1 MNTIYLDNNATTQLD
16 PMVLKAMYQHN
27 DPLNPSSVHSFGRKA
42 KSLLTDA
49 RRKIAD
55 YLGQSHLEIIFTS
68 GATEGLNSALFALAS
83 KGTLITSNIEHSAIY
98 ETALVLKERG
108 TNVHFLE
115 SDESGQISPE
125 DLEKAINPST
135 SAIALSAVN
144 SETGVKNDIEAFAEI
159 AKRHQIPLIIDGV
172 ALLGKEEFKIPDGVS
187 VMCFSAHKLHGPHG
201 TGFSFV
207 RSGLKS
213 PPYLT
218 GGAQEF
224 SKRAGTENLEGIL
237 GMAEA
242 VHLLKEALPEKSH
255 QMEDLRDRFELALM
269 KSPGVSINGTGP
281 RIVNVSNISFKEI
294 DGETLLMMLDQK
306 GIAVSH
312 GSACSS
318 GALEPSRV
326 LRNMGIDHKRSKN
339 SLRISLSRFTTREEI
354 NEAVRII
361 QGIIKSI

>member
-1 MNTIYLDNNATTQLD
+1 MKSIYLDNNATTQLD
-16 PMVLKAMYQHN
+16 PRVLIAMYHHKG
-27 DPLNPSSVHSFGRKA
+27 PLNPSSVHAFGREA

-55 YLGQSHLEIIFTS
+55 YLGVNHLEIIFTS
-68 GATEGLNSALFALAS
+68 GATEGLNSALFALAH
-83 KGTLITSNIEHSAIY
+83 KGSLITSNIEHSAIY
-98 ETALVLKERG
+98 ETALHLKEKG
-108 TNVHFLE
+108 TNVHFLKSNE
-115 SDESGQISPE
+115 TGQISPE
-125 DLEKAINPST
+125 DLEKAIDSST

-144 SETGVKNDIEAFAEI
+144 SETGVKNDIEAFGEI
-159 AKRHQIPLIIDGV
+159 AKKHQVPLIIDGV
-172 ALLGKEEFKIPDGVS
+172 ALMGKEEFEIPDGVS

-207 RSGLKS
+207 RSGVKLA
-213 PPYLT
+213 PYLI
-218 GGAQEF
+218 GGGQEF

-242 VHLLKEALPEKSH
+242 VHLLKEELPEKSH

-269 KSPGVSINGTGP
+269 KSMDITINGTGP
-281 RIVNVSNISFKEI
+281 RVCNVSNISFKDI
-294 DGETLLMMLDQK
+294 DGETLLMKLDQK
-306 GIAVSH
+306 GVAVSH
-312 GSACSS
+312 GSACAS

-354 NEAVRII
+354 KEAVRII
-361 QGIIKSI
+361 KSI